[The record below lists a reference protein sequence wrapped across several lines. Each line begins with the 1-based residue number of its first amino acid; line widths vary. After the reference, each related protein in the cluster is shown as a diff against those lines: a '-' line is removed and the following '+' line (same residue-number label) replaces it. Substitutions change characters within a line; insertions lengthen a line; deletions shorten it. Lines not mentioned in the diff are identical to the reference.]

1 MKRED
6 KPGAPAP
13 KPRPKTGPST
23 SKQLNELLDPNK
35 GTAEKLRELDT
46 LDVEFGEDFYKR
58 MHDRIMA
65 RIVKTSVES
74 PKSQPLTPV
83 RRKAGSQE
91 LTSYLVSPGLTND
104 GVSRGL
110 TVIR

>member
-13 KPRPKTGPST
+13 KPRPQTVPM
-23 SKQLNELLDPNK
+23 DPNK
-35 GTAEKLRELDT
+35 STTEKLRELDT
-46 LDVEFGEDFYKR
+46 LDVEFGDDFYNS

-65 RIVKTSVES
+65 RIEKTPVET

-83 RRKAGSQE
+83 RRKAVSQE
-91 LTSYLVSPGLTND
+91 LTL
-104 GVSRGL
+104 
-110 TVIR
+110 IR